1 MAGTE
6 IGYEGAKEMSEMLK
20 ANETLTYLDL
30 SSGEEK
36 RK

>member
-1 MAGTE
+1 MTGNG
-6 IGYEGAKEMSEMLK
+6 IGVVGAKEMSEMLK